1 MKVVSSKDSKYRI
14 LNKKILFILKVGI
27 YFKEYTKVFL
37 NHWLRNKVRFAA
49 NQWSINVL
57 VSLIK

>member
-49 NQWSINVL
+49 NQ
-57 VSLIK
+57 